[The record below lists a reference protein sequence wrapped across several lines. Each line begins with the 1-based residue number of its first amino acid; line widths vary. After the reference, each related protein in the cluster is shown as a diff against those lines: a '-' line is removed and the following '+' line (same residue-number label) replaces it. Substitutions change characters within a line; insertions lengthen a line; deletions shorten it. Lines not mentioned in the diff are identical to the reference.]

1 MLLLFSKRLES
12 KPLEVE
18 DRLWHL
24 FKEQS
29 ASAQLER
36 DLLTCRETR
45 ERLVKSFVSQTILR
59 QPSIQ
64 QRPQK
69 KQYLKGW
76 ETAKVKTQKAKDKE
90 KIASRKSLLVM
101 KRLLEAERQGRPL
114 DSTLTVINPIPL
126 ALFDTEGEMRKGT
139 KSGFNRYL
147 VEKEFPETLSN
158 QYSATRAWILEAMF
172 MINSVPLG
180 NCTNI
185 EAYGEQLV
193 GRWIKWRLAGKSHQR
208 WQTKLEA

>member
-1 MLLLFSKRLES
+1 MLLLSSKRLES
-12 KPLEVE
+12 KPLEGE

-24 FKEQS
+24 FKEES
-29 ASAQLER
+29 ASAQSER
-36 DLLTCRETR
+36 DLLICREIG
-45 ERLVKSFVSQTILR
+45 ERLVKSFVSHTILW

-114 DSTLTVINPIPL
+114 DSTLIVTNPIPL
-126 ALFDTEGEMRKGT
+126 ALFDTEGKMRKGP

-147 VEKEFPETLSN
+147 VEKEFSETLSN
-158 QYSATRAWILEAMF
+158 QYPATRAWILEGMF
-172 MINSVPLG
+172 MTNSVPLA
-180 NCTNI
+180 N
-185 EAYGEQLV
+185 L
-193 GRWIKWRLAGKSHQR
+193 
-208 WQTKLEA
+208 